1 MGDSRRTVFL
11 ALLASAALRGQ
22 APDPQ
27 DPQHRNNFPPH
38 PGEGDVK
45 LPNGKSQK
53 DAIAKQN
60 HEQALKDAQALVD
73 LAQQL
78 KDDIDRAGQYVVPV
92 SALKKTEEVEKLA
105 KRIRGRLRT

>member
-1 MGDSRRTVFL
+1 MSGSRRHLFL
-11 ALLASAALRGQ
+11 ALFASGTLRVQ
-22 APDPQ
+22 AQDPQ
-27 DPQHRNNFPPH
+27 DPQHRNNFPPR
-38 PGEGDVK
+38 PEEDSK

-60 HEQALKDAQALVD
+60 HEQALKDAQTLVD